1 MPQFINVLLGEM
13 SVVGPRPHMIV
24 HNRKFTEIMTSYQI
38 RSFVKP
44 GITGVAQIKGY
55 RGETRSNTAI
65 LERVKLDIEYIENWS
80 VWQDMAII
88 LKTAREVL
96 FPPRSAY

>member
-1 MPQFINVLLGEM
+1 
-13 SVVGPRPHMIV
+13 
-24 HNRKFTEIMTSYQI
+24 
-38 RSFVKP
+38 
-44 GITGVAQIKGY
+44 VAQVKGY
-55 RGETRSNTAI
+55 RGEARSNAAI

-80 VWQDMAII
+80 VWQDIAII

>member
-1 MPQFINVLLGEM
+1 MPQFLNVLLGEM

-24 HNRKFTEIMTSYQI
+24 HNRRFTEIMTSYQV

-44 GITGVAQIKGY
+44 GITGVAQVKGY
-55 RGETRSNTAI
+55 RGEARSNAAI
-65 LERVKLDIEYIENWS
+65 LERVKLDIEYIESWS
-80 VWQDMAII
+80 VWQDMMII
-88 LKTAREVL
+88 LKTAKEVL